1 MTPAPNEAPAG
12 AGEAKVIWDCTLGEP
27 DKLMIRL
34 EDIRATM
41 DAFEARGAKT
51 RFAMVVRGPAT
62 KLVTWKPPVQET
74 VELDK
79 AAGKIASLLKE
90 LSARGLFVEQCGVA
104 LGRQGVRRED
114 LLPLV
119 KVIQNSFVSI
129 VDYESQGYA
138 YVPID
143 R

>member
-1 MTPAPNEAPAG
+1 MTQARREQKPETM
-12 AGEAKVIWDCTLGEP
+12 EAKVVWDCTLGEP
-27 DKLMIRL
+27 DKFALRL

-41 DAFEARGAKT
+41 DAFEERRLKT
-51 RFAMVVRGPAT
+51 RFAMIVRGPAS
-62 KLVTWKPPVQET
+62 KLVTKSPPSQVNPEHQ
-74 VELDK
+74 K
-79 AAGKIASLLKE
+79 AAERIAPLLEE
-90 LSARGLFVEQCGVA
+90 LAARGVFVEQCGLA

-129 VDYESQGYA
+129 VDYELQGYA
-138 YVPID
+138 YVPVD